1 MPLKSRWSSREE
13 EAAGENAVAAAA
25 QVHAH
30 DPAVAVVEDQFHT
43 SQKTKTRMPVMKAL
57 VHVKRSNLSLK
68 RLSKVQHR
76 RSKSKKSQRAA
87 SLQLRRTLSNRSNL
101 RIALKKSQVRKK
113 KHKWTQHPKVLVALL
128 EPE

>member
-30 DPAVAVVEDQFHT
+30 DPTIAVVEDQFHT
-43 SQKTKTRMPVMKAL
+43 SQKTKMRMPVMKAL
-57 VHVKRSNLSLK
+57 VHVKKSNPSLK
-68 RLSKVQHR
+68 RLSKVQLR

-87 SLQLRRTLSNRSNL
+87 SLQSRRTPSN
-101 RIALKKSQVRKK
+101 
-113 KHKWTQHPKVLVALL
+113 P
-128 EPE
+128 